1 MSEFTGFCVEGK
13 EDSCK
18 KNRWFQK
25 YPDSRGRGLRSES
38 KKVYRSVYA
47 VMSLLKIGRVICQ
60 GHLSIQ

>member
-1 MSEFTGFCVEGK
+1 MQ
-13 EDSCK
+13 K